1 MGAGGFMMSE
11 LGNPANFVK
20 SLLVRAK
27 FTNLFTFSC
36 SALECAEP
44 IVVTAGGFVRDVRMT
59 EEERGAVTV
68 TVRVVRN
75 MGMDARSVAE
85 ACERALRGSPWD
97 PGAGS
102 GQYRVCGL
110 DTTAPEFELRDSS
123 GRFVYR
129 FDVILTVA
137 REI

>member
-1 MGAGGFMMSE
+1 MKMG
-11 LGNPANFVK
+11 LGNPANVIA
-20 SLLVRAK
+20 SLLVRAH
-27 FTNLFTFSC
+27 FSEVFSFSC
-36 SALECAEP
+36 SALECPEP
-44 IVVTAGGFVRDVRMT
+44 IVVNAGGFVRDVRMT

-68 TVRVVRN
+68 SVRVVRN
-75 MGMDARSVAE
+75 VEMDARPVAE
-85 ACERALRGSPWD
+85 ACERALRAAPWD
-97 PGAGS
+97 SGADS

-110 DTTAPEFELRDSS
+110 DSTAPAFELRDSS

>member
-1 MGAGGFMMSE
+1 MPE
-11 LGNPANFVK
+11 LGNLGNFVA

-36 SALECAEP
+36 PALVCPEP
-44 IVVTAGGFVRDVRMT
+44 IVVTAGGFVRDVRMAS
-59 EEERGAVTV
+59 EERGAVTV
-68 TVRVVRN
+68 SVRVVRN
-75 MGMDARSVAE
+75 AEADARSVAE
-85 ACERALRGSPWD
+85 ACERALRRASWES
-97 PGAGS
+97 GADS

-123 GRFVYR
+123 GRFVYK
-129 FDVILTVA
+129 FEVILTVA

>member
-1 MGAGGFMMSE
+1 MTSE
-11 LGNPANFVK
+11 LGNPGNFVM

-36 SALECAEP
+36 PALVCPEP

-59 EEERGAVTV
+59 SGERGAVTV
-68 TVRVVRN
+68 AVRVVRN
-75 MGMDARSVAE
+75 VEMDARSVAE
-85 ACERALRGSPWD
+85 ACERALRRASWEEGD
-97 PGAGS
+97 DS

-129 FDVILTVA
+129 FEVILTVA

>member
-1 MGAGGFMMSE
+1 MPE
-11 LGNPANFVK
+11 LGNLGNFVA

-36 SALECAEP
+36 SALECPEP

-59 EEERGAVTV
+59 SGERGAVTV

-75 MGMDARSVAE
+75 VEADARSVAE
-85 ACERALRGSPWD
+85 ACERALRRARWEEGD
-97 PGAGS
+97 DS

-110 DTTAPEFELRDSS
+110 DTTAPEYELRDSS

-129 FDVILTVA
+129 FEVILTVA

>member
-1 MGAGGFMMSE
+1 MMSE
-11 LGNPANFVK
+11 LGNPANFVS
-20 SLLVRAK
+20 SLLFRAK

-59 EEERGAVTV
+59 GEERGAVTV
-68 TVRVVRN
+68 CVRVVRN
-75 MGMDARSVAE
+75 VEMDARSVAE

-97 PGAGS
+97 PGVDS

-110 DTTAPEFELRDSS
+110 DTTAPVFEMRDSS
-123 GRFVYR
+123 GRFVYK

>member
-1 MGAGGFMMSE
+1 MKGE
-11 LGNPANFVK
+11 LGNPANFVA

-27 FTNLFTFSC
+27 FTNVFTQSC
-36 SALECAEP
+36 SALECPEP
-44 IVVTAGGFVRDVRMT
+44 IVVAAGGFVRDVQMVS
-59 EEERGAVTV
+59 EERGAVTV
-68 TVRVVRN
+68 CVRVVRN
-75 MGMDARSVAE
+75 VEMDARSVAE

-97 PGAGS
+97 PGADS

-110 DTTAPEFELRDSS
+110 DTTAPSLELRDSS

>member
-1 MGAGGFMMSE
+1 MAE
-11 LGNPANFVK
+11 LGNPTNFVK

-36 SALECAEP
+36 SALECPEP
-44 IVVTAGGFVRDVRMT
+44 IVVTAGGFARDVRMT
-59 EEERGAVTV
+59 GEERGAVTV
-68 TVRVVRN
+68 CVRVVRN
-75 MGMDARSVAE
+75 VEADARSVAE

-97 PGAGS
+97 PGMDS

-110 DTTAPEFELRDSS
+110 DTTAPELELQDGS
-123 GRFVYR
+123 GRYVYK
-129 FDVILTVA
+129 FDVVLTVA

>member
-1 MGAGGFMMSE
+1 MPE

-27 FTNLFTFSC
+27 FTNLFTFSY
-36 SALECAEP
+36 SALEYPEP
-44 IVVTAGGFVRDVRMT
+44 IVVTSGGFVRDVRT
-59 EEERGAVTV
+59 IEEERGAVTV
-68 TVRVVRN
+68 CVRVVRN
-75 MGMDARSVAE
+75 VEMDARSVAE

-97 PGAGS
+97 PGMDS

-110 DTTAPEFELRDSS
+110 DTTAPAFEMRDSS
-123 GRFVYR
+123 
-129 FDVILTVA
+129 DVILTVA

>member
-11 LGNPANFVK
+11 LGNPANFVA

-44 IVVTAGGFVRDVRMT
+44 IVVTAGGFARDVRMT
-59 EEERGAVTV
+59 REERGAVTV
-68 TVRVVRN
+68 SVRVVRN
-75 MGMDARSVAE
+75 VEADARSVAE

-97 PGAGS
+97 PGMDS

-110 DTTAPEFELRDSS
+110 DTTAPELELQDGS
-123 GRFVYR
+123 GQYVYK
-129 FDVILTVA
+129 FDVVLTVA

>member
-1 MGAGGFMMSE
+1 MG
-11 LGNPANFVK
+11 LGNPAYFIA
-20 SLLVRAK
+20 SLLVRAH
-27 FTNLFTFSC
+27 FSEIFSFSC
-36 SALECAEP
+36 SALECPEP

-75 MGMDARSVAE
+75 VEMDAHFIAE
-85 ACERALRGSPWD
+85 ACERALRGAPWD
-97 PGAGS
+97 PGDDS

-110 DTTAPEFELRDSS
+110 DTTAPALELRDSS

-129 FDVILTVA
+129 FDVVLTVA

>member
-1 MGAGGFMMSE
+1 MMSE
-11 LGNPANFVK
+11 LGNPANFVA

-44 IVVTAGGFVRDVRMT
+44 IVVTAGGFARDVRMT
-59 EEERGAVTV
+59 REERGAVTV
-68 TVRVVRN
+68 SVRVVRN
-75 MGMDARSVAE
+75 VEADARSVAE

-97 PGAGS
+97 PGMDS

-110 DTTAPEFELRDSS
+110 DTTAPELELQDGS
-123 GRFVYR
+123 GQYVYK
-129 FDVILTVA
+129 FDVVLTVA

>member
-1 MGAGGFMMSE
+1 MPE
-11 LGNPANFVK
+11 LGDLGNIVA

-36 SALECAEP
+36 SAIECPEP
-44 IVVTAGGFVRDVRMT
+44 IVVTAGGFVRDVRMAS
-59 EEERGAVTV
+59 EERGAVTV
-68 TVRVVRN
+68 SVRVVRN
-75 MGMDARSVAE
+75 AEMDARSVAE
-85 ACERALRGSPWD
+85 ACERALRRGPWD
-97 PGAGS
+97 GGAES

-110 DTTAPEFELRDSS
+110 DTTAPDFELRDSS